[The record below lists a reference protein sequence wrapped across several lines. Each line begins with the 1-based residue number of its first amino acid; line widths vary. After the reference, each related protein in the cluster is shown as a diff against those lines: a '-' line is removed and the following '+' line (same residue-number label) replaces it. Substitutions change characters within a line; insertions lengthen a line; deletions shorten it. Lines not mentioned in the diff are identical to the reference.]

1 MSPDLLRMGGIWG
14 SKLTLQD
21 GDSDFRCFLRS
32 DGNTGQEVTA
42 ITRWIE
48 LACLS
53 GPSTSTMFGE
63 RPAWG
68 AKSPQVK
75 TRGRSG

>member
-14 SKLTLQD
+14 SRLILQD
-21 GDSDFRCFLRS
+21 GDSEFRCFLRS
-32 DGNTGQEVTA
+32 DGNSGRQATVT
-42 ITRWIE
+42 TRWLE
-48 LACLS
+48 GTWL
-53 GPSTSTMFGE
+53 PSPPPVHDFGE

-68 AKSPQVK
+68 AKFPQVK